1 MKFVPRIMYPLHD
14 AKEYN
19 FIFVLFEGSVWAHW
33 PPISFLLQCMDS
45 KVTYPYVNAKGI
57 GKERESI
64 IFVVAVVI

>member
-1 MKFVPRIMYPLHD
+1 MYPLHD
-14 AKEYN
+14 AIEYN
-19 FIFVLFEGSVWAHW
+19 FIFVLFEASVWAHW